1 MHSYS
6 ESWPPMYTWQ
16 YVVAI
21 FVMAIYVL
29 AIYVMAKYIIRH
41 KVEEKNYIYPTPS
54 LSLLLDGDKDNE
66 WRLLGNLQQMI
77 QVLTSVILC

>member
-1 MHSYS
+1 
-6 ESWPPMYTWQ
+6 MYTWQ

-54 LSLLLDGDKDNE
+54 LSLLLDGDKDNRDC
-66 WRLLGNLQQMI
+66 W
-77 QVLTSVILC
+77 VICNK